1 MTVAG
6 ANVRTAGQRAPASA
20 QRERAHNRRRSE
32 CKDTKQRAEEVS
44 TNGARRDASLDTRQA
59 LRRRDVLNYFLVDDT
74 AEVLEIHERRNDG
87 RDQWNSLLKR
97 HPLFKGLPRQVLET
111 DEDRK

>member
-1 MTVAG
+1 
-6 ANVRTAGQRAPASA
+6 
-20 QRERAHNRRRSE
+20 
-32 CKDTKQRAEEVS
+32 
-44 TNGARRDASLDTRQA
+44 
-59 LRRRDVLNYFLVDDT
+59 VLNYFLVDDT